1 MYGPYHGTNGI
12 CIPTCTIKKNIHV
25 GKYIVRPMDGMGC
38 GSVNLISQDGSETL
52 INYRIFT
59 EGSHEAK
66 QHVG

>member
-1 MYGPYHGTNGI
+1 
-12 CIPTCTIKKNIHV
+12 
-25 GKYIVRPMDGMGC
+25 MDGMGY

-66 QHVG
+66 QHAGISVWRAPSQ